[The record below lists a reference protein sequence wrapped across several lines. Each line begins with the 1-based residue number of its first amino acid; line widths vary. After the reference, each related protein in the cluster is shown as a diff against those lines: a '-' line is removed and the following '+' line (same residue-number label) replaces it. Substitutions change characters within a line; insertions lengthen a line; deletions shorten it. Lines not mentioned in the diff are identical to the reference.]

1 MKIKEIN
8 IFTENIYP
16 DWEVDELKVISV
28 GRRIVKYFLKHLL
41 EKSCLNGYDFDSLTF
56 DILFCDSKKT
66 HQINK
71 EYRNKDYAADIITF
85 AIFADDDAKFI
96 LDEDIN
102 LGEIILALDKVK
114 EEAQKQLGKEEKTHI
129 SKAISENAKE
139 TKFNYI
145 TNSFNSKNSSITESL
160 NTYTQKDFVYDT
172 NFFTQDLETF
182 SSLAFLSNGYKI
194 LKPAK
199 LRMFPYFKK

>member
-28 GRRIVKYFLKHLL
+28 GRKIVKYFLKYLL
-41 EKSCLNGYDFDSLTF
+41 EKSCLNGYDFDTLTF

-71 EYRNKDYAADIITF
+71 EYRDKDYAADIITF

-114 EEAQKQLGKEEKTHI
+114 EEAQKHNVTDEYELYFLIAHGILHLLGFDHQTDEDYNFVVSEQNKALEYALGEKE
-129 SKAISENAKE
+129 
-139 TKFNYI
+139 
-145 TNSFNSKNSSITESL
+145 
-160 NTYTQKDFVYDT
+160 
-172 NFFTQDLETF
+172 
-182 SSLAFLSNGYKI
+182 
-194 LKPAK
+194 
-199 LRMFPYFKK
+199 

>member
-28 GRRIVKYFLKHLL
+28 GRKIVKYFLKNLL
-41 EKSCLNGYDFDSLTF
+41 EKSCLNGYDFDTLTF

-71 EYRNKDYAADIITF
+71 EYRDKDYAADIITF

-114 EEAQKQLGKEEKTHI
+114 EEAQKHNVTDEYELYFLIAHGILHLLGFDHQTDEDYNFVVSEQNKALEYALGEKE
-129 SKAISENAKE
+129 
-139 TKFNYI
+139 
-145 TNSFNSKNSSITESL
+145 
-160 NTYTQKDFVYDT
+160 
-172 NFFTQDLETF
+172 
-182 SSLAFLSNGYKI
+182 
-194 LKPAK
+194 
-199 LRMFPYFKK
+199 